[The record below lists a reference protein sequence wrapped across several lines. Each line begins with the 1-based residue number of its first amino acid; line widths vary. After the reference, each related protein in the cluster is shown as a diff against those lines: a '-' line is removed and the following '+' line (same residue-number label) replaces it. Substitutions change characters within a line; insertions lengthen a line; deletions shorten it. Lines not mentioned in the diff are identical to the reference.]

1 MILRH
6 FQRERPKTGTYTV
19 ISLTDY
25 SNGHSECTATT
36 VKDPISFKKK
46 SKEQRE
52 KDLQKLHDDLLDS
65 QGVGG
70 DEGHLIF
77 MEATQPK
84 KPITDFDRLE
94 NKHRALRRTKSVIR
108 KKIIEG
114 ELDHFLTLTYKENKL
129 DLKEA
134 WKDWKKFIRLVLK
147 KYPTLKYLV
156 ICERQKRGAIHFHA
170 AVHGFM
176 HANSIRALW
185 LKIVGEGNIDIKR
198 KKRDQSLH
206 GLAKYITK
214 YITKQFDELEDFKNL
229 YRCSKNIKL
238 RITKFYL
245 TKEYALIGDS
255 IIDEFINT
263 YVPNVLQD
271 WSDSNGLYSTRWVS
285 SLAP

>member
-6 FQRERPKTGTYTV
+6 FTRERPKTGTYTV
-19 ISLTDY
+19 VSFTDY
-25 SNGHSECTATT
+25 SSGESELTATT
-36 VKDPISFKKK
+36 VKDPISYKRK

-52 KDLQKLHDDLLDS
+52 TDLETLHDGLLES
-65 QGVGG
+65 EGIGG
-70 DEGHLIF
+70 NEGELLF
-77 MEATQPK
+77 LQATEPK
-84 KPITDFDRLE
+84 KPITDYELLE
-94 NKHRALRRTKSVIR
+94 NKHRALRRSKSVIR

-114 ELDHFLTLTYKENKL
+114 NLDHFLTLTYKENKL

-147 KYPTLKYLV
+147 KYPELKYLV

-185 LKIVGEGNIDIKR
+185 LRVIGEGNIDIKR
-198 KKRDQSLH
+198 KRHNQSLH

-214 YITKQFDELEDFKNL
+214 YLTKQFDELESFKNI

-238 RITKFYL
+238 KITKFYL
-245 TKEYALIGDS
+245 SKEYALIKDS
-255 IIDEFINT
+255 IIDELINVFI
-263 YVPNVLQD
+263 PNQLQD